1 MKKSYDAKHIKSL
14 QGIKKIKSMNHCK
27 LIRNEQGVIVL
38 CEVNVFLEKTDLK
51 KIRRKKNFLRYFK
64 KIKFTAKLLRKI
76 MLKLFGL

>member
-14 QGIKKIKSMNHCK
+14 QGIKKIKSMSHCK
-27 LIRNEQGVIVL
+27 LIRNEQELIVL
-38 CEVNVFLEKTDLK
+38 CEANVFLETTNLK
-51 KIRRKKNFLRYFK
+51 KLRRKKCFLRYFK

>member
-38 CEVNVFLEKTDLK
+38 CEVNVFLETDLK
-51 KIRRKKNFLRYFK
+51 KIRRKKCFLRYFK

-76 MLKLFGL
+76 ILKLFGL